1 MGLKILVAC
10 DKYKGSLSALEVCS
24 IVADTIREIDKDIE
38 VVVAP
43 MADGGEGTVSTL
55 VESQDGKFINLEVRG
70 PLGDP
75 VKARFGIIKG
85 NVGIIEM
92 AAASG
97 LWLVLEGRGNPM
109 EATTY
114 GTGQL
119 IGEALDL
126 GCKKI
131 IVGIG
136 GSATTDAGMGMA
148 QALGVRFYAENG
160 DELGLGGKQMQKVE
174 RIDISGTHP
183 GVGKAEIDVACDVDN
198 PLYGRRGAAYVY
210 SPQKGAGKKMVEELD
225 RGLRNIARVIEK
237 DLGKDI
243 RDMKGAGAAGGLG
256 GGLAAFLGAKLRP
269 GVDIVM
275 ESISLENKMKGSDL
289 VISGEGAMDEQTYYG
304 KSAYGVARLAYKYS
318 IPVITING
326 SVFGDRRDIKE
337 EYSRLFSGNF
347 SIINK
352 PMELDEAI
360 RDTKKLLKNATR
372 ELIIFYLNI
381 FKKMRK

>member
-24 IVADTIREIDKDIE
+24 SIADTIREIDKEIE

-55 VESQDGKFINLEVRG
+55 VESQDGRLINLEAKG

-75 VKARFGIIKG
+75 VKSRFGIIKG
-85 NVGIIEM
+85 DIGIIEM

-97 LWLVLEGRGNPM
+97 LWLVPKGRGNPM

-119 IGEALDL
+119 IREALNL

-148 QALGVRFYAENG
+148 QALGVRFYGKKGE
-160 DELGLGGKQMQKVE
+160 ELGLGGKEMQKVE
-174 RIDISGTHP
+174 RIDMSGIHP
-183 GVGKAEIDVACDVDN
+183 GVGQAEIDVACDVDN
-198 PLYGRRGAAYVY
+198 PLYGRKGAAYVY

-275 ESISLENKMKGSDL
+275 ESISLESKIEDSDL

-304 KSAYGVARLAYKYS
+304 K
-318 IPVITING
+318 
-326 SVFGDRRDIKE
+326 
-337 EYSRLFSGNF
+337 
-347 SIINK
+347 
-352 PMELDEAI
+352 
-360 RDTKKLLKNATR
+360 
-372 ELIIFYLNI
+372 
-381 FKKMRK
+381 